1 MTEAVGLQTNSPTPK
16 GEIPWYKP
24 NDNSEWW
31 CQSKMGIRETRLL
44 YNAMVKYQELDPPDR
59 PPEEKQ
65 FLNFQ
70 KNRLFAMIMD
80 YNYLHPQADGE

>member
-1 MTEAVGLQTNSPTPK
+1 MSNSVGVSTNSA
-16 GEIPWYKP
+16 EIPWYNP
-24 NDNSEWW
+24 NDNTEWW

-44 YNAMVKYQELDPPDR
+44 YNAMVKYRDLDLPGR

>member
-1 MTEAVGLQTNSPTPK
+1 MTEAVGVQTNSPTPK

-31 CQSKMGIRETRLL
+31 GQSKMGIRETRLL
-44 YNAMVKYQELDPPDR
+44 YNAMVKYQEVAPSDR

-65 FLNFQ
+65 FLDFQ
-70 KNRLFAMIMD
+70 KNEVIFIILRKIVIF
-80 YNYLHPQADGE
+80 

>member
-1 MTEAVGLQTNSPTPK
+1 MESVGVHTNPPSPK

-24 NDNSEWW
+24 NDNNEWW

-44 YNAMVKYQELDPPDR
+44 YNAMVKYQELDLPDR

-70 KNRLFAMIMD
+70 KNRLFAIIMD